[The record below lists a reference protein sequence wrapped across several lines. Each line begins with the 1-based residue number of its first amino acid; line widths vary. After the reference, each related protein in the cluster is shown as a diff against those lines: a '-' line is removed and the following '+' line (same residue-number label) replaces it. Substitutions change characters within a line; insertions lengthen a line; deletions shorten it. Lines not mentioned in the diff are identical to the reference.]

1 MSHTESPLKFAC
13 FVTGTDTEIGK
24 TLVAAALIHGLVK
37 QGLSVAAMKPV
48 AAGTLLRQG
57 RVSNEDVDT
66 LLAQVNVQLPGD
78 LVTPYLW
85 HEPIAP
91 HIAAAKAGQVMT
103 VDVVLDA
110 YRQVSMA
117 AQAVVVEGAGGFC
130 VPLSDTQDM
139 ADMARALGLPVV
151 LVVGLRLGCISHALL
166 TAEAV
171 RARGLSLCGW
181 VANTVDPDMPYQT
194 ENIQTLQARLG
205 APLLGVIPR
214 LPDADPAL
222 AATYLDFSLLPK

>member
-1 MSHTESPLKFAC
+1 MSLTKAPLKFAC

-37 QGLSVAAMKPV
+37 RGLTVAAMKPV
-48 AAGTLLRQG
+48 AAGTELRQG
-57 RVSNEDVDT
+57 RVSNEDVDM
-66 LLAQVNVQLPGD
+66 LSAQVNVQLPAD

-85 HEPIAP
+85 DEPIAP
-91 HIAAAKAGQVMT
+91 HIAASRAGKVMA

-110 YRQVSMA
+110 YRQVSRA
-117 AQAVVVEGAGGFC
+117 AQAVIVEGAGGFC

-151 LVVGLRLGCISHALL
+151 LVVGLRLGCISHAVL

-181 VANTVDPDMPYQT
+181 VANTVDPAMPYQA

-214 LPDADPAL
+214 LPEADPAL
-222 AATYLDFSLLPK
+222 AASYLDFALLSS

>member
-1 MSHTESPLKFAC
+1 
-13 FVTGTDTEIGK
+13 
-24 TLVAAALIHGLVK
+24 
-37 QGLSVAAMKPV
+37 
-48 AAGTLLRQG
+48 
-57 RVSNEDVDT
+57 
-66 LLAQVNVQLPGD
+66 
-78 LVTPYLW
+78 
-85 HEPIAP
+85 
-91 HIAAAKAGQVMT
+91 
-103 VDVVLDA
+103 
-110 YRQVSMA
+110 MA

-151 LVVGLRLGCISHALL
+151 LVVGLRLGCISHAVL

-181 VANTVDPDMPYQT
+181 VANTVDPAMPYQA

-214 LPDADPAL
+214 LPEADPAL
-222 AATYLDFSLLPK
+222 AASYLDFALLST